1 MPSTTQVFSVI
12 STKGGVGKTTTA
24 ANLGG
29 LLASLGLRVLL
40 LDCDMQPA
48 LTKFFVLQGEARSGM
63 AEVIARG
70 GLIQSTDIIS
80 TAHDG
85 LDIICSNISDQTQAW
100 LKEREDRLVLLK
112 RAVRQPVVRDQYD
125 VVVIDTQGAKGEL
138 QRTAAMAADVMIS
151 PLRPDMMS
159 YSEFYSGTLDMLGRL
174 NSMADLSAEFR
185 SGSLCVLING
195 TNNTVDGKTIAGQI
209 RADFRTHPSIKLLG
223 TELPQSTAFPTSRTL
238 SLPVHLYDRKM
249 SAVMHKLAF
258 ELMPN
263 LNSSWGD
270 GDEGGEVTE

>member
-1 MPSTTQVFSVI
+1 MSTTQVFSVI

-24 ANLGG
+24 GNLGG
-29 LLASLGLRVLL
+29 LLAALGLKVLL

-48 LTKFFVLQGEARSGM
+48 LTKFFALDGQAETGM
-63 AEVIARG
+63 AEVISRG
-70 GLIQSTDIIS
+70 GLIQPRDIIP
-80 TAHDG
+80 TVHPG

-112 RAVRQPVVRDQYD
+112 RAVRQPVVSDQYD

-159 YSEFYSGTLDMLGRL
+159 YSEFYSGTLDMLDRL

-185 SGSLCVLING
+185 SGSLSVLING
-195 TNNTVDGKTIAGQI
+195 ISNTSDSKIIAAQI
-209 RADFRTHPSIKLLG
+209 RTDFRTHPSIRLLE

-238 SLPVHLYDRKM
+238 SLPVHTYDDRM
-249 SAVMHKLAF
+249 STVMHSLAW
-258 ELMPN
+258 ELLPN
-263 LNSSWGD
+263 LKSSWA
-270 GDEGGEVTE
+270 TK